1 MIYEEDINYD
11 ILLLLQLL
19 FEQISSLKPT
29 SGPYEHVYMYIHIH
43 IYTHVGYEITEQYI
57 IGGASFLL
65 INPVRLRRT
74 RSIKSIVRTNSGSI
88 AYSFPFPVV
97 RGSNIARAPLAIS
110 PGRVSKFSL
119 LLLLL
124 LHISND

>member
-11 ILLLLQLL
+11 IFLLLQLL

-29 SGPYEHVYMYIHIH
+29 SGPYGDLRTRIYIYIHLA
-43 IYTHVGYEITEQYI
+43 YEITEQYI
-57 IGGASFLL
+57 IRGASFLL

-97 RGSNIARAPLAIS
+97 RGSNIAHAPLAIS
-110 PGRVSKFSL
+110 PGRVSKFFL
-119 LLLLL
+119 LLLRV
-124 LHISND
+124 SNG

>member
-11 ILLLLQLL
+11 IFLLLQLL
-19 FEQISSLKPT
+19 FEQILSLKPT
-29 SGPYEHVYMYIHIH
+29 SGPYGDVYIYIHLA
-43 IYTHVGYEITEQYI
+43 YEITEQYI
-57 IGGASFLL
+57 IRGASFLL

-97 RGSNIARAPLAIS
+97 RGSNIAHAPLAIS
-110 PGRVSKFSL
+110 PGRVSKFFL
-119 LLLLL
+119 LLLRV
-124 LHISND
+124 SNG

>member
-11 ILLLLQLL
+11 IFLLLQLL

-29 SGPYEHVYMYIHIH
+29 SGPYGDVYIYI
-43 IYTHVGYEITEQYI
+43 YLAYEITEQYI
-57 IGGASFLL
+57 IRGASFLL

-97 RGSNIARAPLAIS
+97 RGSNIAHAPLAIS
-110 PGRVSKFSL
+110 PGRVSKFFL
-119 LLLLL
+119 LLLRV
-124 LHISND
+124 SNG

>member
-11 ILLLLQLL
+11 IFLLLQLL

-29 SGPYEHVYMYIHIH
+29 SGPYEHVYIYIYIHLA
-43 IYTHVGYEITEQYI
+43 YEITEQYI
-57 IGGASFLL
+57 IRGASFLL

-97 RGSNIARAPLAIS
+97 RGSNIAHAPLAIS
-110 PGRVSKFSL
+110 PGRVSKFFL
-119 LLLLL
+119 LLLRV
-124 LHISND
+124 SNG